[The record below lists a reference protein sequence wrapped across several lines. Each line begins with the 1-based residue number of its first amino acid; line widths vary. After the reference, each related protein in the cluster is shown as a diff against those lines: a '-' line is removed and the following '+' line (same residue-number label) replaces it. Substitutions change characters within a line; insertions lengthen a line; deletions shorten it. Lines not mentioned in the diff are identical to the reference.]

1 MGHEISTKDEA
12 ANIGNVLLGDVLS
25 DEHIEVVA
33 RKKALQYAYA
43 NEFQYEMFVKAIIEG
58 AKFARKMLSKN
69 IA

>member
-1 MGHEISTKDEA
+1 MNQTNENHETNADAKL
-12 ANIGNVLLGDVLS
+12 LLGDVLT

-33 RKKALQYAYA
+33 RKKALQYSYA